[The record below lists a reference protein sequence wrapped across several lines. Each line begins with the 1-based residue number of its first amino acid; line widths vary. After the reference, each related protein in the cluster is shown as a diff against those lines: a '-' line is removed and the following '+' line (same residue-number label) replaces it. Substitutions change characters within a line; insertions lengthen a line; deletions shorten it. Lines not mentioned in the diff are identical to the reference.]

1 VNLPDPDSNPRVR
14 NNTGIPEAPASP
26 PRHDPFAALRF
37 RDFRLMVVGSFLAVV
52 AEQMLGVAVG
62 WELYERTRD
71 PLSLGLIGL
80 VEIVPVLL
88 LALPA
93 GHVAD
98 RRERK
103 WIVVAAMAVAA
114 SCAFGLVGLSLTQG
128 PLPAIYALL
137 FCLGTAR
144 AFQSPAFS
152 ALNAQVVPRSEYAN
166 AATWSSGAWQ
176 TSAIM
181 GPALGGLLI
190 ALWAGAAGVYAAS
203 GSLLVLVALMFCLM
217 RPRTV
222 EKSTEPINMQ
232 SMLAGVSFI
241 RRTAVI
247 LGAITLDMF
256 AVLLGGATALL
267 PVFALDILGVGAV
280 GLGWLRAAPA
290 IGAVLAAVIIAM
302 RPPFQHAG
310 RTLLLVVAGFGLATV
325 VFGLS
330 RNFALSLAM
339 LALLGALDNVSVV
352 IRSTLLLTR
361 TPDALRGRVNAV
373 HSVFVGISN
382 ELGAFE
388 SGMAAALLGTVGAV
402 VAGGVG
408 TIIVVAIIA
417 TRAPELR
424 LLGRLDTH
432 VDAESAG

>member
-1 VNLPDPDSNPRVR
+1 MLEVPESIDPPDASNSRR
-14 NNTGIPEAPASP
+14 
-26 PRHDPFAALRF
+26 DPFAAMRF
-37 RDFRLMVVGSFLAVV
+37 RDFRLLVLGSFLAVV
-52 AEQMLGVAVG
+52 AEQMVGVAVG

-71 PLSLGLIGL
+71 PLALGLVGL

-98 RRERK
+98 RRDRK
-103 WIVVAAMAVAA
+103 WIVVAALGGIAA
-114 SCAFGLVGLSLTQG
+114 CAFGLVGLSVTQG

-137 FCLGTAR
+137 FAVGVAR

-152 ALNAQVVPRSEYAN
+152 ALSAQVVPPAHYAN
-166 AATWSSGAWQ
+166 TAAWSSAAWQ
-176 TSAIM
+176 TSGIL
-181 GPALGGLLI
+181 GPALGGVLL
-190 ALWAGAAGVYAAS
+190 AVWGGSAGVYAVA
-203 GSLLVLVALMFCLM
+203 GGLLLLVALMFCLL
-217 RPRTV
+217 RPRAV
-222 EKSTEPINMQ
+222 SRNAEPISLA
-232 SMLAGVSFI
+232 SMLAGARFI
-241 RRTAVI
+241 GHTPVI

-267 PVFALDILGVGAV
+267 PVFARDILLVGAP

-290 IGAVLAAVIIAM
+290 VGALLAAVVMAV
-302 RPPFQHAG
+302 RPPLQYAG
-310 RTLLLVVAGFGLATV
+310 RTLLLVVAGFGVATI

-330 RNFALSLAM
+330 RDFILSVAM

-352 IRSTLLLTR
+352 IRSTLLLAG
-361 TPDALRGRVNAV
+361 TPDMLRGRVNAV

-402 VAGGVG
+402 VAGGLG
-408 TIIVVAIIA
+408 TILVVALVA
-417 TRAPELR
+417 ALAPELR
-424 LLGRLDTH
+424 QLGRLDRH
-432 VDAESAG
+432 DIEASEAS

>member
-1 VNLPDPDSNPRVR
+1 MSHPDPPP
-14 NNTGIPEAPASP
+14 PEVFP
-26 PRHDPFAALRF
+26 PRRDSFGALRF
-37 RDFRLMVVGSFLAVV
+37 RDFRLLVVGSFLAVI

-71 PLSLGLIGL
+71 PLALGLVGL

-98 RRERK
+98 RRDRK
-103 WIVVAAMAVAA
+103 WIVFAAMSGIAA
-114 SCAFGLVGLSLTQG
+114 CAWGLAGLSITQG
-128 PLPAIYALL
+128 PLPAMYALL
-137 FCLGTAR
+137 FGVGVAR

-152 ALNAQVVPRSEYAN
+152 ALSAQVVPPAHFAS

-176 TSAIM
+176 ASAIL
-181 GPALGGLLI
+181 GPALGGALL
-190 ALWAGAAGVYAAS
+190 AVWGGAAGVYACA
-203 GSLLVLVALMFCLM
+203 GGLLLLVAALFFLL
-217 RPRTV
+217 RPRAV
-222 EKSTEPINMQ
+222 ERSTEPI
-232 SMLAGVSFI
+232 SLASLLAGVRFI
-241 RRTAVI
+241 RRTPVI

-267 PVFALDILGVGAV
+267 PVFARDVLLVGAE

-290 IGAVLAAVIIAM
+290 VGAMLAALFM
-302 RPPFQHAG
+302 TQRPPTRQAG
-310 RTLLLVVAGFGLATV
+310 RTLLLVVAGFGAATV

-330 RNFALSLAM
+330 RDFLLSLAM

-361 TPDALRGRVNAV
+361 TPDVLRGRVNAV
-373 HSVFVGISN
+373 HYVFIGISN

-388 SGMAAALLGTVGAV
+388 SGVAAALLGAVGAV

-408 TIIVVAIIA
+408 TILVVGLVAA
-417 TRAPELR
+417 LAPELR
-424 LLGRLDTH
+424 RLSRLDSH
-432 VDAESAG
+432 EPG

>member
-1 VNLPDPDSNPRVR
+1 MRPVETTDVADA
-14 NNTGIPEAPASP
+14 GAASP
-26 PRHDPFAALRF
+26 LPGPRHDPFAALRF
-37 RDFRLMVVGSFLAVV
+37 RDFRLLVLGSFLAVI

-71 PLSLGLIGL
+71 PLSLGLVGL

-93 GHVAD
+93 GHIAD
-98 RRERK
+98 RWDRK
-103 WIVVAAMAVAA
+103 WIVVAAMLVLSA
-114 SCAFGLVGLSLTQG
+114 CTLGLVALSINTG
-128 PLPAIYALL
+128 PLVAIYGLL
-137 FCLGTAR
+137 FLVGVAR
-144 AFQSPAFS
+144 AFQNPAFS
-152 ALNAQVVPRSEYAN
+152 ALSAHVVPSAHYTS

-176 TSAIM
+176 TASIL

-190 ALWAGAAGVYAAS
+190 AIWGGAAGVYSVAAGLLILVAMLFCLLRVYAAS
-203 GSLLVLVALMFCLM
+203 RNDEPVSLSSL
-217 RPRTV
+217 
-222 EKSTEPINMQ
+222 
-232 SMLAGVSFI
+232 LAGVSFI
-241 RRTAVI
+241 RHTPVI
-247 LGAITLDMF
+247 LASITLDMF

-267 PVFALDILGVGAV
+267 PVFALDILHVGAP

-290 IGAVLAAVIIAM
+290 VGAVLAAVIMAV
-302 RPPFQHAG
+302 RPPFRHAG
-310 RTLLLVVAGFGLATV
+310 RTLLVVVSGFGIATI

-330 RNFALSLAM
+330 RDFFLSVAM

-352 IRSTLLLTR
+352 IRTTLLLTL

-388 SGMAAALLGTVGAV
+388 SGVAAAILSTVGAV

-408 TIIVVAIIA
+408 TIFVVGVVAML
-417 TRAPELR
+417 APELR
-424 LLGRLDTH
+424 RLTRLDQLAMT
-432 VDAESAG
+432 DE